1 MGPAHPAPPRV
12 RGGPRPSRNSKARL
26 RELAREGGI
35 DPPEEELDEVA
46 EFFGTEGEA
55 ALPKLRA
62 AMDELVRRHR
72 RKQGGT

>member
-1 MGPAHPAPPRV
+1 MIELRLY
-12 RGGPRPSRNSKARL
+12 RDGGQTAVDVAN
-26 RELAREGGI
+26 
-35 DPPEEELDEVA
+35 EVA